1 MEIKPLVISDK
12 TADIPIVQGGM
23 GIGISLHKLAGA
35 VAKEGGVG
43 IISAAQIGFNE
54 LDFDKDPF
62 AANLRAIKK
71 EYDMAR
77 ELSPEGIIGFNIM
90 VAMNHYE
97 DYVKEAAECGA
108 DIIVSGAGL
117 PVDLPAYV
125 KGYDTKIAPIVSSV
139 KAANIILRYWNRKY
153 KRTADMVVIEA
164 AYAGGHLGFNFDE
177 LENFDEKAYEEE
189 IKNIISLVR
198 EYEDKYNKKIPVVLA
213 GGMTSK
219 EDLENAFRLGADGIQ
234 VGTRF
239 VTTKECDADIRYKEE
254 YVNAKEEDIKIIKSP
269 VGMPGRAIFN
279 KAMQQVKI
287 DGKIPIKS
295 CHQCI
300 KGCNKSSIPYCIT
313 ELLINAAKGDVD
325 NGLIFCGAKCYKQGR
340 IETVKE
346 VIESFIS
353 PKVCV

>member
-23 GIGISLHKLAGA
+23 GIGISLHNLAGA
-35 VAKEGGVG
+35 VAKDGGVG

-54 LDFDKDPF
+54 PDFDKDPF

-77 ELSPEGIIGFNIM
+77 EISPDGVIGFNIM

-97 DYVKEAAECGA
+97 DYVREAAKSGA
-108 DIIVSGAGL
+108 DIIISGAGL
-117 PVDLPAYV
+117 PVDLPSYV

-139 KAANIILRYWNRKY
+139 KAANIVLKLWDRKY
-153 KRTADMVVIEA
+153 KRTADMVVIEG
-164 AYAGGHLGFNFDE
+164 AYAGGHLGFHFE
-177 LENFDEKAYEEE
+177 EIENFDDKDYEEE
-189 IKNIISLVR
+189 IKKIISLVR
-198 EYEDKYNKKIPVVLA
+198 EYENKYNKKIPVVLA

-219 EDLENAFRLGADGIQ
+219 EDLLNAYKLGADGIQ

-239 VTTKECDADIRYKEE
+239 VTTKECDADIKYKEA
-254 YVNAKEEDIKIIKSP
+254 YINAEEKDIKIIKSP

-279 KAMQQVKI
+279 KAMRVVKR
-287 DGKIPIKS
+287 DGKIPLKS

-300 KGCNKSSIPYCIT
+300 KNCDRSSIPYCIT

-325 NGLIFCGAKCYKQGR
+325 NGLIFCGAKCYKQNK
-340 IETVKE
+340 IETVKD
-346 VIESFIS
+346 VIDSFIS
-353 PKVCV
+353 A

>member
-35 VAKEGGVG
+35 VAKDGGVG

-54 LDFDKDPF
+54 PDFDKDPF

-77 ELSPEGIIGFNIM
+77 EISPDGVIGFNIM

-97 DYVKEAAECGA
+97 DYVREAAKSGA
-108 DIIVSGAGL
+108 DIIISGAGL
-117 PVDLPAYV
+117 PVDLPSYV

-139 KAANIILRYWNRKY
+139 KAANIVLKLWDRKY
-153 KRTADMVVIEA
+153 KRTADMVVIEG
-164 AYAGGHLGFNFDE
+164 AYAGGHLGFHFE
-177 LENFDEKAYEEE
+177 EIENFDDKDYEEE
-189 IKNIISLVR
+189 IKKIISLVR
-198 EYEDKYNKKIPVVLA
+198 EYENKYNKKIPVVLA

-219 EDLENAFRLGADGIQ
+219 EDLLNAYKLGADGIQ

-239 VTTKECDADIRYKEE
+239 VTTKECDADIKYKEA
-254 YVNAKEEDIKIIKSP
+254 YINAEEKDIKIIKSP

-279 KAMQQVKI
+279 KAMRVVKR
-287 DGKIPIKS
+287 DGKIPLKS

-300 KGCNKSSIPYCIT
+300 KGCNRSSIPYCIT
-313 ELLINAAKGDVD
+313 ELLINAVKGDVD
-325 NGLIFCGAKCYKQGR
+325 NGLIFCGAKGYKLDR

-346 VIESFIS
+346 VIDSFIS
-353 PKVCV
+353 A